1 MGVAAGFGIFGK
13 GEWCEVEDV
22 VFGVVGM
29 QGVFTALWDQAWE
42 LLAHGSTTSSPW
54 EMGMSKEPPSV
65 LPLGILLM
73 APDLSIC
80 LCFLH
85 SHPRPNFK
93 PPGMGWP
100 RAPVQVRSSSCWC
113 CPAPGSLWP
122 HWDEL
127 RAVKS
132 CSLQRLIFGIGH
144 IGALEFLES
153 SGAFFLGAVGGILLG
168 FGHPAVQK

>member
-1 MGVAAGFGIFGK
+1 M
-13 GEWCEVEDV
+13 
-22 VFGVVGM
+22 VFGVVGK

-42 LLAHGSTTSSPW
+42 LPPHESTTSSPW
-54 EMGMSKEPPSV
+54 KMGMSKEPPSV

-73 APDLSIC
+73 APDLSMC

-85 SHPRPNFK
+85 SHPRPNFE

-100 RAPVQVRSSSCWC
+100 RAPVQVRSSSCRC
-113 CPAPGSLWP
+113 CPVPGSLWP

-144 IGALEFLES
+144 ISVHWNSLHPQVLLSGRSRRDFAGIWALCCSEMTPS
-153 SGAFFLGAVGGILLG
+153 AS
-168 FGHPAVQK
+168 